1 MWDNNRLCTLL
12 GTQLPLIQA
21 PMAGS
26 STAELAIAA
35 SRAGALGSIAAAMLN
50 PEQLQDQC
58 RQVKEHSN
66 GRYNVNFFVH
76 AEPTLDPAKDEA
88 MRELLKPAYDALE
101 LTDVPK
107 AAVPFP
113 SFSQEQFDIMMHE
126 QPSVVSF
133 HFGLPDDD
141 KVRALQDTGIK
152 ILCSATSVAEARI
165 LQSRGINAIIAQGF
179 EAGGHRGTFAKPYET
194 GQVGTMALVPQIV
207 DAVEVPVIAAGGIGD
222 GRGIA
227 AAMALGADGV
237 QIGTSFLRCP
247 ESATN
252 AAYRDALKNS
262 TDDETRITHA
272 FSGRP
277 ARGLN
282 NTYVKDMA
290 GKEDQ
295 LPDFPIPNSLTGP
308 LRAKS
313 GNLDSPDY
321 MSLWSGQAG
330 ALARDLPAGELIGT
344 LMREAEDVIGDL
356 HSKSKG
362 NS

>member
-1 MWDNNRLCTLL
+1 MWNNNRLCALL
-12 GTQLPLIQA
+12 GIQYPLIQA

-35 SRAGALGSIAAAMLN
+35 SRAGALGSVAAAMLSTD
-50 PEQLQDQC
+50 QLQDQC

-76 AEPTLDPAKDEA
+76 EEPTPDPNKDAA
-88 MRELLKPAYDALE
+88 MRALLKPSYEALGIE
-101 LTDVPK
+101 EVP
-107 AAVPFP
+107 AATAPFP
-113 SFSQEQFDIMMHE
+113 SFSQDQFDIMMAE

-133 HFGLPDDD
+133 HFGLPDAD
-141 KVRALQDTGIK
+141 KVRALQDVGIK
-152 ILCSATSVAEARI
+152 ILCSATSVAEARF
-165 LQSRGINAIIAQGF
+165 LQSRKIDAIIAQGF

-207 DAVEVPVIAAGGIGD
+207 DAVEVPVVAAGGIGD

-227 AAMALGADGV
+227 AALALGADGV

-252 AAYRDALKNS
+252 TAYREALKNS

-282 NTYVKDMA
+282 NTYMKEMD

-313 GNLDSPDY
+313 GAMDLPDY

-330 ALARDLPAGELIGT
+330 ALARDLPAGELIET
-344 LMREAEDVIGDL
+344 LMRETENVINAL
-356 HSKSKG
+356 HTNTKG
-362 NS
+362 ND